1 MQRTKNKL
9 DKIMTK
15 QVSMG
20 PPKPGPD
27 LLSHS
32 PAHQI
37 MLLARATD
45 TILLHATPRAS
56 MQISRNYDKSINF
69 IGNIDKSEKH
79 TFSRIS
85 KNSSESACLKEE
97 SAPQSTASA
106 IIALCDRKPCRVAS
120 DKINEKQMCVNTGL
134 QKHASR
140 LEYSTFSQVEC
151 QMLEHTLSANFHNN
165 TCWEQPCKYD
175 ELQILRVGP
184 VLSRF
189 FTGNSRVASDA
200 TASRNSPR
208 LSRDSPGPESSKGR
222 PRDPQGTSKG
232 PPSNP

>member
-1 MQRTKNKL
+1 MQTLRNKV

-20 PPKPGPD
+20 PQKPGPD
-27 LLSHS
+27 FHCQCH
-32 PAHQI
+32 AHQI

-56 MQISRNYDKSINF
+56 MQISRNYKKSINF
-69 IGNIDKSEKH
+69 IENINKSEKH

-140 LEYSTFSQVEC
+140 WEYSTFSQVEC
-151 QMLEHTLSANFHNN
+151 QVLEHTLSANSHNS
-165 TCWEQPCKYD
+165 TC
-175 ELQILRVGP
+175 
-184 VLSRF
+184 
-189 FTGNSRVASDA
+189 
-200 TASRNSPR
+200 
-208 LSRDSPGPESSKGR
+208 
-222 PRDPQGTSKG
+222 
-232 PPSNP
+232 